1 MEVNNPKY
9 AHQGI
14 HVIASIFTIDK
25 GKLKILLVK
34 RKNNPYQGHWAL
46 TGGALYNDEDL
57 EDGLNREIYEKTGLE
72 HIEVKLANVFGKK
85 NRSPVMRMVAVT
97 YIGIIDA
104 SKVEIAKSTLKTS
117 NAEWFSIDEVP
128 HLAYDHNE
136 IITDAIKKLKEEILK
151 TDLLKVFFPN
161 GFTLPELQKV
171 YESIL
176 EKKLDRRN
184 FRKKILNM
192 DMIIP
197 TEEEKIFEG
206 KKKAKIYIFK
216 EKEE

>member
-1 MEVNNPKY
+1 MEVKNPKY

-72 HIEVKLANVFGKK
+72 NIEVKLANVFGKK

-197 TEEEKIFEG
+197 TDEEKIFAG
-206 KKKAKIYIFK
+206 KKKAKIYKFK